1 MANVIKIKAG
11 SGVPT
16 TSNIVDRELAFNR
29 SNNKLY
35 INDSGTIVDLSGTG
49 GGGSAEEADRV
60 VFNAQ
65 AGEALSKGDVIYIS
79 GISGNTPIVS
89 KADADDSAKMPAF
102 GLASSSASINT
113 SVEIVT
119 FGTLENFDTSAFS
132 VGDTVFVSTTAGV
145 LTATKPTGESGLIQN
160 IGHIVRSHASIGAI
174 KIAGSGRTAATPN
187 LNQDK
192 IFLGNASNQSVST
205 ALSSIGLSKFSNDLG
220 FGGGANRLIT
230 DDGDGTVTTESEL
243 TYSGGLL
250 DISGS
255 LYSII
260 RLNETDVTNNP
271 AWWTVADGGSYSI
284 RLNNTGTYPLSI
296 VTNASNDAV
305 DSITLGYNTS
315 VLGNLTTTAHLQL
328 PYGEINDAGTDMN
341 IVSTNALTLGT
352 ESGTALT
359 IPNASTNVGIGT
371 VSPGEKLEVS
381 GNIKISSSS
390 NYLQASNIQNLIS
403 GGTFRIKNFSGSSL
417 AEFQNDGDVYIP
429 GNVGIGTN
437 SPESPLHISNSTD
450 ELLKLTS
457 TGANSEIRFSP
468 NTSAFDVRIGAT
480 ASSANS
486 EFYVETA
493 GTKRLYVD
501 NSGNVGIGT
510 TSPSQKL
517 QVAGHTRISGV
528 GNGLY
533 FDTTGSTESNVIATI
548 NDYETLIATNRGS
561 AGFGVIGNSDIRFGF
576 GTSYNTAQTKLYI
589 NGSSGN
595 VGIGT
600 TSPSQ
605 KLDIQDGQLTFTQS
619 ALNQAVSGRIRF
631 NEYSSD
637 SSVSGAYIQYNGASN
652 YLQMFTNS
660 ETTDYEFLRALRGSH
675 LSLQPSGGN
684 VGIGTTHP
692 ASPLEVNGNV
702 AFGDT
707 ATGIKG
713 TIHSTDEYRI
723 NGLDVDEGGWNSLHL
738 RADGTDGLF
747 IQKDTNNVGIGNQS
761 PAYKLDVN
769 GTARFQGSVRFPDSV
784 GATFGDSGDLQIFHN
799 GSYGNITNG
808 TGNLYIDNTTDNGD
822 MYFRVDDAGTLF
834 TAMRIDGS
842 EIGNVHLPNDGQN
855 LYIGQNNDIRLVHLS
870 GTNYMYTYNGPFYL
884 GAVSTD
890 QDVFIR
896 GNDGGTS
903 INAVQFDMSDAGT
916 AIFNHDI
923 WLKDDLSAIRFGA
936 GKDGSIY
943 SYQDDLYIANQTAG
957 QDTIFRNLKSDSSAY
972 VDNLFIDGSAERVGI
987 GTTSPSSKLHV
998 YTGTDISMDASGNG
1012 QVRVEGNGYA
1022 LGIALNASGAFIYQ
1036 NSSARFMA
1044 FGNNETEQVRLTTG
1058 GALHVVNDVVAFSS
1072 TPSDQK
1078 LKTNVKDIE
1087 YGLDTIMKL
1096 NPKQYD
1102 WKEDNRH
1109 DIGFIAQEVEEVIPE
1124 IVKDNEW
1131 FDDKIKTLDYEKLTA
1146 VLIKAVQEQQQQ
1158 INKLEEKLNG

>member
-1 MANVIKIKAG
+1 MSNTIKIRRG

-16 TSNIVDRELAFNR
+16 ASDFAAYELAYDYTGND
-29 SNNKLY
+29 LY
-35 INDSGTIVDLSGTG
+35 VKVGTNMVKVNSEGSGTVTNVIAGNGLAGGGTVTATLDLDFSQLTDMTSDISGTTEFILQNGTTESRKAASEIKLTAFDATGFSIAGTVDTSGSPSASEYARFTDSNTVQGISAAAVRTDLGLVIGTNVQAQNDYLQDIADLSTDNATQNGYVLAYNDAYPRFELVEQSG
-49 GGGSAEEADRV
+49 GVSFNGSTA
-60 VFNAQ
+60 N
-65 AGEALSKGDVIYIS
+65 GLLTY
-79 GISGNTPIVS
+79 GN
-89 KADADDSAKMPAF
+89 
-102 GLASSSASINT
+102 
-113 SVEIVT
+113 
-119 FGTLENFDTSAFS
+119 
-132 VGDTVFVSTTAGV
+132 STTADV
-145 LTATKPTGESGLIQN
+145 ETNLTF
-160 IGHIVRSHASIGAI
+160 
-174 KIAGSGRTAATPN
+174 
-187 LNQDK
+187 D
-192 IFLGNASNQSVST
+192 GNH
-205 ALSSIGLSKFSNDLG
+205 
-220 FGGGANRLIT
+220 
-230 DDGDGTVTTESEL
+230 
-243 TYSGGLL
+243 L
-250 DISGS
+250 DIANG
-255 LYSII
+255 
-260 RLNETDVTNNP
+260 
-271 AWWTVADGGSYSI
+271 
-284 RLNNTGTYPLSI
+284 
-296 VTNASNDAV
+296 
-305 DSITLGYNTS
+305 
-315 VLGNLTTTAHLQL
+315 HLVL
-328 PYGEINDAGTDMN
+328 PYGEINDAGTDLN
-341 IVSTNALTLGT
+341 IVGTNAVTLQ
-352 ESGTALT
+352 SSAGTALT